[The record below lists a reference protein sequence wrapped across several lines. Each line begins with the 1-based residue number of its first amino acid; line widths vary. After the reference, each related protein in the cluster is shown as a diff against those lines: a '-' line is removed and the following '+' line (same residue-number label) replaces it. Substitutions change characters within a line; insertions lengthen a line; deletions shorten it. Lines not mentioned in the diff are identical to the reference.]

1 MPAYRR
7 WTPDDDTALL
17 GLYVKGKSLSDL
29 AARLAFDEATVR
41 RHMAC
46 LDLER
51 LPQGR
56 PSGRANG
63 RLKADAEPVE

>member
-1 MPAYRR
+1 MTFRR

-41 RHMAC
+41 RCMVR
-46 LDLER
+46 LDLDR

-56 PSGRANG
+56 PRGRRNG
-63 RLKADAEPVE
+63 CLSADAEPIE